1 MKPSLLTVL
10 LVLSMTGKYTP
21 IDWQYLYREKEKVL
35 HDYINKEWIATKRAL
50 VAERKVR
57 ELQDLLR
64 KALDNGI
71 DADV

>member
-1 MKPSLLTVL
+1 MPKKRIGSI
-10 LVLSMTGKYTP
+10 P
-21 IDWQYLYREKEKVL
+21 ISGTILRFPLFLPAYEEVL
-35 HDYINKEWIATKRAL
+35 HYYINKEWRATKRAM

-57 ELQDLLR
+57 ELQDQLR

>member
-1 MKPSLLTVL
+1 MNEIP
-10 LVLSMTGKYTP
+10 P
-21 IDWQYLYREKEKVL
+21 IDWKYLYFEKEKIL
-35 HDYINKEWIATKRAL
+35 FDYINKEWRATKRAM

-57 ELQDLLR
+57 ELQDQLR

>member
-1 MKPSLLTVL
+1 MNENPK
-10 LVLSMTGKYTP
+10 
-21 IDWQYLYREKEKVL
+21 INWQYLYFKKEEVL
-35 HDYINKEWIATKRAL
+35 HDYINKEWRTTKRAM

-57 ELQDLLR
+57 ELQDQLR